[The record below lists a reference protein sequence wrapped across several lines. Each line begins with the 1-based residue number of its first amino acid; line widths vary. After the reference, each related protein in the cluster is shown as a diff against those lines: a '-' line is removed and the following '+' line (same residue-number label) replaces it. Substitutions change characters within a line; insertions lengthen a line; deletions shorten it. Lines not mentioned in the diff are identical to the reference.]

1 MPKPTQKKV
10 AVIGAGIAGLSC
22 AIQLQKMGFGV
33 ELFEK
38 SRGPSGRMSTRQGKD
53 WVADHGAQY
62 FTARDPI
69 LIAEMSAWIA
79 TGIVSLWNPKIGIYE
94 GGQWTESTSHEKRF
108 IANPGMN
115 ALGKYLAK
123 DLHLHFNQ
131 TIDQISPIRNGWQ
144 LSSKESGLIN
154 TLFDFLIIAIPAP
167 QAAQLTKSLSKEIQS
182 IFNSVQMDGCWTV
195 MANLDQKSSLAFD
208 AAFINGEIISW
219 ICRNQSKPHRN
230 SNSNGKDNETWTIH
244 ASPSWSQDNIELEAT
259 EASAKLIE
267 CAKKLGL
274 DCTHAEISTHRWRY
288 ASGSA
293 KPSPECILILT
304 QNLGFCGDWLN
315 GGRVEGA
322 WLSGY
327 KLASQIEQ
335 TQNQTPT

>member
-1 MPKPTQKKV
+1 MPKPIQKKV

-22 AIQLQKMGFGV
+22 AIQLQKMEFEV

-38 SRGPSGRMSTRQGKD
+38 SRGPSGRMSTREGKN

-69 LIAEMSAWIA
+69 LIAEMNAWIDA
-79 TGIVSLWNPKIGIYE
+79 GIVSLWNPKIGIYE
-94 GGQWTESTSHEKRF
+94 GGQWTESTSHEKRY

-123 DLHLHFNQ
+123 GLHLHFNH
-131 TIDQISPIRNGWQ
+131 TIDQLILNTNGWQ

-154 TLFDFLIIAIPAP
+154 TLFDFLVIAMPAP
-167 QAAQLTKSLSKEIQS
+167 QAAQLTRTSSKEIQS
-182 IFNSVQMDGCWTV
+182 TFSSVHMDGCWTV
-195 MANLDQKSSLAFD
+195 MANLDKKSPLPFD
-208 AAFINGEIISW
+208 AGFINGEIISW
-219 ICRNQSKPHRN
+219 ICRNQSKPHRYTN
-230 SNSNGKDNETWTIH
+230 DNGGETWTIH
-244 ASPSWSQDNIELEAT
+244 ASPYWSQENIELQAT
-259 EASAKLIE
+259 EASAKIIE

-274 DCTHAEISTHRWRY
+274 DCSHAEISTHRWRY

-293 KPSPECILILT
+293 KPSPEYIFIPT

-327 KLASQIEQ
+327 KLAAQIEQ
-335 TQNQTPT
+335 IQNKTPS

>member
-1 MPKPTQKKV
+1 MSKPIQKKV

-22 AIQLQKMGFGV
+22 AIQLQKMGFEV
-33 ELFEK
+33 EVFEK
-38 SRGPSGRMSTRQGKD
+38 SRGPSGRMSTRQGKG

-69 LIAEMSAWIA
+69 LIAELSAWIDA
-79 TGIVSLWNPKIGIYE
+79 GIVSLWNPKIGIYE
-94 GGQWTESTSHEKRF
+94 SGQWTESTSHEKRY

-123 DLHLHFNQ
+123 DLRLHCNQ
-131 TIDQISPIRNGWQ
+131 TIDQLTPDMNGWQ

-154 TLFDFLIIAIPAP
+154 TRFDFLVIAIPAP
-167 QAAQLTKSLSKEIQS
+167 QAAQITKTLPNEIQS
-182 IFNSVQMDGCWTV
+182 IFNSVDMDGCWTV
-195 MANLDQKSSLAFD
+195 MANLDIKSSLPFD

-219 ICRNQSKPHRN
+219 VCRNQSKPHRN
-230 SNSNGKDNETWTIH
+230 TNDNGGETWTIH
-244 ASPSWSQDNIELEAT
+244 ASPRWSQENIELEAS
-259 EASAKLIE
+259 EASAKILE
-267 CAKKLGL
+267 CTNKLGL
-274 DCTHAEISTHRWRY
+274 DCSRAEISTHRWRY

-293 KPSPECILILT
+293 NPSPECIFIPT
-304 QNLGFCGDWLN
+304 QNLGLCGDWLN

-327 KLASQIEQ
+327 KLATQIEQ
-335 TQNQTPT
+335 IQNKTKS